1 MFEVFS
7 VAYILNIF
15 TVSSVTFYI
24 CGVSFLHRA
33 QYAIFLSSAHTFSLS
48 FSLSIGTVP
57 YRVNVSQYLVFN
69 GIVLVF

>member
-7 VAYILNIF
+7 VAYILNIWGQFGAFF

-24 CGVSFLHRA
+24 CGVLFLHRD

-48 FSLSIGTVP
+48 FSLSLLELFHTALMSLKI
-57 YRVNVSQYLVFN
+57 
-69 GIVLVF
+69 